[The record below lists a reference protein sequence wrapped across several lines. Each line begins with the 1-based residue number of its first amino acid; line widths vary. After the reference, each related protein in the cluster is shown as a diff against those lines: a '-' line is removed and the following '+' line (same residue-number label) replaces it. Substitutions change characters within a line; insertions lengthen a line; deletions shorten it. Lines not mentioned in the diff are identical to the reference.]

1 MDDFTASST
10 ALVTCRMRAVHGRL
24 DPAPI
29 IDDPWGDTL
38 VPVAVLRALLEKMA
52 PERLAAAT
60 GLPDEQLAQA
70 ADEFVRNF
78 GPYGNVILRTRYTEE
93 ALAAAVARGVGQ
105 YVIIGAGFDSFI
117 LRQPAWAR
125 DLAIIEIDHPAS
137 QALKRQRLEECGIE
151 VPGNAYF
158 TPADL
163 GKTSVRQA
171 LANSVFDPGQ
181 PVFFAWLGV
190 TMYLTRE
197 ENLGTL
203 RSVAEVSAP
212 GSEIVFSYMHQAV
225 FDSAGA
231 DVEGYNELETSV
243 RAVGEPLVSG
253 FDPATLEADLASVGL
268 VLLEGCTDAELEQ
281 RYDPEGVN
289 GLQGFEISLIARAGP
304 GEAA

>member
-24 DPAPI
+24 DAAPI

-38 VPVAVLRALLEKMA
+38 VPVEVLRVLLEKMA
-52 PERLAAAT
+52 PERLAIAGELSDAEIAA
-60 GLPDEQLAQA
+60 A
-70 ADEFVRNF
+70 ADRFVRDF
-78 GPYGNVILRTRYTEE
+78 GPYGNVILRTRFNED
-93 ALAAAVARGVGQ
+93 ALAAAVARGVRQ

-117 LRQPAWAR
+117 LRQPGWAA
-125 DLAIIEIDHPAS
+125 DLAIIELDHPAS
-137 QALKRQRLEECGIE
+137 QALKRQRLEECGIA
-151 VPGNAYF
+151 VPANAHF

-163 GKTSVRQA
+163 GKTSVREA
-171 LANSVFDPGQ
+171 LSNSVFNPAE
-181 PVFFAWLGV
+181 PAFFAWLGV

-197 ENLGTL
+197 QNLGTL

-231 DVEGYNELETSV
+231 GVERYDELESGV

-253 FDPATLEADLASVGL
+253 FDPATLEDDLASVGL
-268 VLLEGCTDAELEQ
+268 QLLEGCTDADLER
-281 RYDPEGVN
+281 RYDADGVN
-289 GLQGFEISLIARAGP
+289 KLQGFEISLIARAGP
-304 GEAA
+304 AGAP

>member
-24 DPAPI
+24 DAAPI

-38 VPVAVLRALLEKMA
+38 VPAAVLRVLLEKMA

-60 GLPDEQLAQA
+60 ELADEELAQA
-70 ADEFVRNF
+70 ADQFVRNF

-93 ALAAAVARGVGQ
+93 ALAAAVARGVRQ
-105 YVIIGAGFDSFI
+105 YVIIGAGFDSFM
-117 LRQPAWAR
+117 LRQPAWAQG
-125 DLAIIEIDHPAS
+125 LTIIEIDHPAS
-137 QALKRQRLEECGIE
+137 QALKRRRLEECGIE
-151 VPGNAYF
+151 VPANAHF

-163 GKTSVRQA
+163 GKTSVREA
-171 LANSVFDPGQ
+171 LENSVFDPRE
-181 PVFFAWLGV
+181 PAFFAWLGV
-190 TMYLTRE
+190 TMYLTRS

-212 GSEIVFSYMHQAV
+212 GSEIAFSYMHQAV

-231 DVEGYNELETSV
+231 DVEGYDELETSV
-243 RAVGEPLVSG
+243 RSVGEPLVSG
-253 FDPATLEADLASVGL
+253 FNPDTLEEDLASVGL

-281 RYDPEGVN
+281 RYDPQGLNKLEG
-289 GLQGFEISLIARAGP
+289 FDISLIARAGP
-304 GEAA
+304 AA

>member
-24 DPAPI
+24 DVAPI

-38 VPVAVLRALLEKMA
+38 VPVEVLRVLVEKMA
-52 PERLAAAT
+52 PEKIAGASELSDAALT
-60 GLPDEQLAQA
+60 EA
-70 ADEFVRNF
+70 ADEFVRSF
-78 GPYGNVILRTRYTEE
+78 GPYGNVILRTRYTED
-93 ALAAAVARGVGQ
+93 ALAEAVAAGVQQ

-117 LRQPAWAR
+117 LRQPAWAK
-125 DLAIIEIDHPAS
+125 DLTIIEIDHPAS
-137 QALKRQRLEECGIE
+137 QAFKRQRLKECGIE
-151 VPGNAYF
+151 VPGNAHF

-163 GKTSVRQA
+163 GKTTVRQA
-171 LANSVFDPGQ
+171 LESSVYDPAK
-181 PVFFAWLGV
+181 PAFFAWLGV

-212 GSEIVFSYMHQAV
+212 GSEIVFSYMHQAL

-231 DVEGYNELETSV
+231 DVEGYDELESSV

-253 FDPATLEADLASVGL
+253 FNPDTLEADLQSVGL
-268 VLLEGCTDAELEQ
+268 ELHEGLTDADLEQ
-281 RYDPEGVN
+281 RFDPERVN
-289 GLQGFEISLIARAGP
+289 GLEGFEISLIARAGP
-304 GEAA
+304 REAS